1 MKTLKEEDV
10 VFNTDIHSVAEVLK
24 QRGGNKMALAIDAF
38 RHAEEEDI
46 KLLEKRFAIQLPVDY
61 KEFLVTQNGGRNISY
76 TFENSIR
83 INQIDEVINIDTM
96 FGINTGIKNADI
108 EQWTEEYR
116 NDIFEHS
123 IIIGDTLQHGFLLF
137 WQSGDDN
144 EGIYYYDDTYQ
155 LEASSDENNAYFLAK
170 TFSEFI
176 DLIEN

>member
-1 MKTLKEEDV
+1 M
-10 VFNTDIHSVAEVLK
+10 AENLK
-24 QRGGNKMALAIDAF
+24 QRGIISEVDKMVLIIDPF
-38 RHAEEEDI
+38 GHAEDENI

-61 KEFLVTQNGGRNISY
+61 KEFLVTQNGGRNLSY
-76 TFENSIR
+76 KFENSIK
-83 INQIDEVINIDTM
+83 IHQIDEVINIDTM

-123 IIIGDTLQHGFLLF
+123 ILIGDTIQHGFLLF
-137 WQSGDDN
+137 WQSGDEN

-176 DLIEN
+176 YLIEN